1 MHHSKIANHMPQ
13 NCKLFLGLMKEAAD
27 LNLQYGRTTEAL
39 ALFRQIGDAHLIAHC
54 LLIHARTKLY
64 IHSDGSVRYIS
75 NENEKVE
82 IYLEEAIQLFK
93 ESNRHDNVQD
103 LNTAMGEANLL
114 LGRLSGDQKYIGFAF
129 GKFQNSKPDR
139 NEAGQ
144 LECLNWMINHS
155 RLENE
160 LNLRKVIL
168 GMKNLFHVISIL
180 VTSHNDPEKRNR
192 MEQILQN
199 FGLHLKMNVV
209 SYNPRH
215 NPSILEL
222 LGKEK
227 YPDILTKQDVRGEI
241 SLESARHAIIGY
253 LLFKGQQWHH
263 KIVTVLEKETTCL
276 RKSDI
281 SQIAAKDLFRLIQLD
296 VLYGRIEY
304 FLDEGIQ
311 SVKGHLKEEERQ
323 VLDTYKHQ
331 ISSFSQCRLLIDD
344 VLCVIP
350 HLRDNTKQMMEL
362 KTIFMYSARRF
373 IEKYFKFRLSK
384 LMNRSNKMRYQ
395 SIAYFVELITC
406 HAIFALNNNIY
417 ADLAKLENTIGTECL
432 MGETRRY
439 DLRRM
444 GFIPQERGKEHM
456 IVLSNVRPFLYSI
469 LELTKFNDI
478 FGALKEFKRFV
489 CFMKGHEIQ
498 RTFSE
503 TTLLLHWLQYYIYV
517 GFSLQSKCSH
527 LRQLELE
534 FIIPSTFLSSVK
546 LVDSLMFRNL
556 STGTMIANFTSKTI
570 PKYGEISGIVERC
583 IEYLVGNIMKTVF
596 KRLLECMPINETQ
609 TLLDITN
616 EVETVMCLCMVFI
629 INMGKIIFEKTE
641 TQILREIALINI
653 PEDSPEKIVRLVKG
667 IKSASGIADVYN
679 HLLEVLKS
687 KGEKLLKF
695 KWDAKQKKIS
705 YQSNFISDLK
715 NGFHLP
721 DSIKTLSDPE
731 KIPEQNIDESES
743 EKVEFTADEI
753 KSTEDDH
760 EKIAQ
765 VVENTE
771 QSHAANVERIHEK
784 AHSDESLKD
793 TFFPECL
800 VNESRC
806 DICGKTFQPDT
817 VDLGEDDGSEY
828 LSDSEQR
835 DALSLP
841 RSTIVPVRSL
851 SSTSDEIKLSK
862 DLEEHISSGLHKSN
876 KEKYYRFKK
885 YYHEKVKSGLEE
897 VDQFIQEYQLDSPN
911 VTKIYGNDDFR
922 INAFVTSFKECKT
935 RMVKLVKA
943 CQWTDRNTGEAIH
956 KVTKQMEKLNA
967 SVKDAFRTHTQ
978 VSLNK
983 LSV

>member
-1 MHHSKIANHMPQ
+1 MN
-13 NCKLFLGLMKEAAD
+13 EAAD

-39 ALFRQIGDAHLIAHC
+39 ALFRQIGDAYLIAHC
-54 LLIHARTKLY
+54 LLIHARTKLH
-64 IHSDGSVRYIS
+64 IHLDGSARYIS

-93 ESNRHDNVQD
+93 KSDRHGNVQD

-114 LGRLSGDQKYIGFAF
+114 LGRLSGDQKYIGLAF
-129 GKFQNSKPDR
+129 GKFQNRKPYR

-160 LNLRKVIL
+160 LNLCKVIL
-168 GMKNLFHVISIL
+168 GMENMFNVISIL
-180 VTSHNDPEKRNR
+180 ITSHNDSAKRNR

-199 FGLHLKMNVV
+199 FGLHLEMNVV

-215 NPSILEL
+215 NPSILKV
-222 LGKEK
+222 LGKEE
-227 YPDILTKQDVRGEI
+227 YPAILTKQDVRGEI
-241 SLESARHAIIGY
+241 SLEIARHAIIEY
-253 LLFKGQQWHH
+253 LLLKGQQWHH

-311 SVKGHLKEEERQ
+311 SVKGHLNKEERQ

-350 HLRDNTKQMMEL
+350 HLRDNTKQMMVL
-362 KTIFMYSARRF
+362 KTIYSARRF

-395 SIAYFVELITC
+395 SIAYFMELITC
-406 HAIFALNNNIY
+406 YRIFALKNNIY
-417 ADLAKLENTIGTECL
+417 ADLAKLESTIGTECL
-432 MGETRRY
+432 MGKTRRN
-439 DLRRM
+439 DLRHM
-444 GFIPQERGKEHM
+444 GFIPQGGGKEHV
-456 IVLSNVRPFLYSI
+456 IFLSKVRPFLYSI
-469 LELTKFNDI
+469 QELTKFNGI

-489 CFMKGHEIQ
+489 CFMKEHEIQ
-498 RTFSE
+498 LTFSE

-546 LVDSLMFRNL
+546 LVDSLIFCNSNF

-570 PKYGEISGIVERC
+570 PKYGEISVIIERC
-583 IEYLVGNIMKTVF
+583 IEYLVGNIMKTAF

-641 TQILREIALINI
+641 TQILRKIALIKI

-667 IKSASGIADVYN
+667 IKSASGIADIHN

-687 KGEKLLKF
+687 KGEKLLKL
-695 KWDAKQKKIS
+695 KWDAKQKKIAEC
-705 YQSNFISDLK
+705 NFISDLK

-753 KSTEDDH
+753 KSTEEDH
-760 EKIAQ
+760 ENIVQ

-771 QSHAANVERIHEK
+771 QSHAANVELIHEK
-784 AHSDESLKD
+784 VHSDESLKD

-800 VNESRC
+800 VIESRC
-806 DICGKTFQPDT
+806 DICGETFQPDT

-835 DALSLP
+835 DTLSLP
-841 RSTIVPVRSL
+841 RSTIAPVRSL

-862 DLEEHISSGLHKSN
+862 DLEEHISTGLHKSN
-876 KEKYYRFKK
+876 KEKYDRFKK
-885 YYHEKVKSGLEE
+885 YYHEKVKSGLKE
-897 VDQFIQEYQLDSPN
+897 VDQFIQGYQLDSPN

-935 RMVKLVKA
+935 RMVELVKA

-956 KVTKQMEKLNA
+956 KVTKQMKKLNA
-967 SVKDAFRTHTQ
+967 SVKDAFCTHTQ
-978 VSLNK
+978 VSLNT

>member
-1 MHHSKIANHMPQ
+1 
-13 NCKLFLGLMKEAAD
+13 
-27 LNLQYGRTTEAL
+27 
-39 ALFRQIGDAHLIAHC
+39 
-54 LLIHARTKLY
+54 
-64 IHSDGSVRYIS
+64 
-75 NENEKVE
+75 
-82 IYLEEAIQLFK
+82 
-93 ESNRHDNVQD
+93 
-103 LNTAMGEANLL
+103 
-114 LGRLSGDQKYIGFAF
+114 
-129 GKFQNSKPDR
+129 
-139 NEAGQ
+139 
-144 LECLNWMINHS
+144 
-155 RLENE
+155 
-160 LNLRKVIL
+160 
-168 GMKNLFHVISIL
+168 
-180 VTSHNDPEKRNR
+180 
-192 MEQILQN
+192 
-199 FGLHLKMNVV
+199 
-209 SYNPRH
+209 
-215 NPSILEL
+215 
-222 LGKEK
+222 
-227 YPDILTKQDVRGEI
+227 
-241 SLESARHAIIGY
+241 
-253 LLFKGQQWHH
+253 
-263 KIVTVLEKETTCL
+263 VLEKETTCL

-281 SQIAAKDLFRLIQLD
+281 SQIAAKDLSRLIQLD
-296 VLYGRIEY
+296 VLYGQLEY

-311 SVKGHLKEEERQ
+311 SVKGHLKKDERQ
-323 VLDTYKHQ
+323 VIDTYKHQ

-350 HLRDNTKQMMEL
+350 HLRDNTKLIMEL
-362 KTIFMYSARRF
+362 YFARGF
-373 IEKYFKFRLSK
+373 IGKYFKYRLSK
-384 LMNRSNKMRYQ
+384 LMNRFSKMRYQ

-406 HAIFALNNNIY
+406 HRIFALKNNIND
-417 ADLAKLENTIGTECL
+417 DLAKLESTIGTECL

-444 GFIPQERGKEHM
+444 GFIPQGGGKEHV
-456 IVLSNVRPFLYSI
+456 IFLSKVRPFLYSI
-469 LELTKFNDI
+469 QELTKFNGI

-489 CFMKGHEIQ
+489 CFMKEHEIQ

-527 LRQLELE
+527 LRHLELE

-546 LVDSLMFRNL
+546 LVDSLIFCNSNF
-556 STGTMIANFTSKTI
+556 STGTMIASFTSKTI

-583 IEYLVGNIMKTVF
+583 IEYLVGNIMKTAF
-596 KRLLECMPINETQ
+596 KHLIECMPINETQ

-616 EVETVMCLCMVFI
+616 EIETVMCLCMVFI
-629 INMGKIIFEKTE
+629 VNMGKIIFEKTE
-641 TQILREIALINI
+641 TRILREIALIQI
-653 PEDSPEKIVRLVKG
+653 PEDSPKKIVRLMKG
-667 IKSASGIADVYN
+667 IKSASGIADIYN

-687 KGEKLLKF
+687 KGEKHLKL
-695 KWDAKQKKIS
+695 KWDAKQKKIAEC
-705 YQSNFISDLK
+705 NFISDLK

-753 KSTEDDH
+753 KSTEEDH

-771 QSHAANVERIHEK
+771 QSHAANVERIHKK

-806 DICGKTFQPDT
+806 DICGETFQPDT

-835 DALSLP
+835 DTLSLP
-841 RSTIVPVRSL
+841 RSTRAPVRSL

-876 KEKYYRFKK
+876 KEKYDRFKK
-885 YYHEKVKSGLEE
+885 YYHEKVKSGLKE

-935 RMVKLVKA
+935 RMVELVKA
-943 CQWTDRNTGEAIH
+943 CQWTDRNIGEAIH

-967 SVKDAFRTHTQ
+967 SVKDAFCTHTQ

>member
-1 MHHSKIANHMPQ
+1 MN
-13 NCKLFLGLMKEAAD
+13 EAAD
-27 LNLQYGRTTEAL
+27 LYLQYGRTIEAL
-39 ALFRQIGDAHLIAHC
+39 VLFRQIGDAHLIAHC
-54 LLIHARTKLY
+54 LLIHARTQLY
-64 IHSDGSVRYIS
+64 IDLDGSVRHIS

-82 IYLEEAIQLFK
+82 IYLKEAIQLFK
-93 ESNRHDNVQD
+93 KRNRHDNVQGD
-103 LNTAMGEANLL
+103 LNTAIGEANLL
-114 LGRLSGDQKYIGFAF
+114 LGKLSGHQKYIGFAF
-129 GKFQNSKPDR
+129 GNFEKRKPYR

-144 LECLNWMINHS
+144 LECLNWMIKHS

-160 LNLRKVIL
+160 LLKVIF
-168 GMKNLFHVISIL
+168 GMENMFNVISIL
-180 VTSHNDPEKRNR
+180 VTSHSDPAKRNR

-199 FGLHLKMNVV
+199 FGLHLEMNVV

-215 NPSILEL
+215 NPSILKL
-222 LGKEK
+222 LGKEE
-227 YPDILTKQDVRGEI
+227 YPAILTKQDVRGEI
-241 SLESARHAIIGY
+241 SLERARHAIIGY

-276 RKSDI
+276 HKSDI

-296 VLYGRIEY
+296 VLYGQLEY

-311 SVKGHLKEEERQ
+311 SVKGHLKKDERQ
-323 VLDTYKHQ
+323 VIDTYKHQ
-331 ISSFSQCRLLIDD
+331 ISSFSQCRLLIVD

-350 HLRDNTKQMMEL
+350 HLRDNTKLIMEL
-362 KTIFMYSARRF
+362 YFARGF
-373 IEKYFKFRLSK
+373 IGKYFKHRLSK
-384 LMNRSNKMRYQ
+384 LMNRFSKMRYQ

-406 HAIFALNNNIY
+406 HRIFALKNNIND
-417 ADLAKLENTIGTECL
+417 DLAKLESTIGTECL

-444 GFIPQERGKEHM
+444 GFIPQGGGKEHV
-456 IVLSNVRPFLYSI
+456 IFLSKVRPFLYSI
-469 LELTKFNDI
+469 QELTKFNGI

-489 CFMKGHEIQ
+489 CFMKEHEIQ

-527 LRQLELE
+527 LRHLELE

-546 LVDSLMFRNL
+546 LVDSLIFCNSNF
-556 STGTMIANFTSKTI
+556 STGTMIASFTSKTI

-583 IEYLVGNIMKTVF
+583 IEYLVGNIMKTAF
-596 KRLLECMPINETQ
+596 KHLLECMPINETQ

-616 EVETVMCLCMVFI
+616 EIETVMCLCMVFI
-629 INMGKIIFEKTE
+629 VNMGKIIFEKTE
-641 TQILREIALINI
+641 TRILREIALIQI
-653 PEDSPEKIVRLVKG
+653 PEDSPKKIVRLMKG
-667 IKSASGIADVYN
+667 IKSASGIADIYN

-687 KGEKLLKF
+687 KGEKHLKL
-695 KWDAKQKKIS
+695 KWDAKQKKIAEC
-705 YQSNFISDLK
+705 NFISDLK

-753 KSTEDDH
+753 KSTEEDH
-760 EKIAQ
+760 EIFFQ

-771 QSHAANVERIHEK
+771 QSNAANVELIHEK
-784 AHSDESLKD
+784 VHSDESLKD

-800 VNESRC
+800 VTESRC
-806 DICGKTFQPDT
+806 DICGETFQPDT

-835 DALSLP
+835 DTLSLP
-841 RSTIVPVRSL
+841 RSTRAPVRSL

-876 KEKYYRFKK
+876 KEKYDRFKK
-885 YYHEKVKSGLEE
+885 YYHEKVKSGLKE

-935 RMVKLVKA
+935 RMVELVKA
-943 CQWTDRNTGEAIH
+943 CQWTDRNTEEAIH

-967 SVKDAFRTHTQ
+967 SVKNAFSTHTQ

>member
-1 MHHSKIANHMPQ
+1 MN
-13 NCKLFLGLMKEAAD
+13 EAAD
-27 LNLQYGRTTEAL
+27 LYLQYGRTIEAL
-39 ALFRQIGDAHLIAHC
+39 VLFRQIGDAHLIAHC
-54 LLIHARTKLY
+54 LLIHARTQLY
-64 IHSDGSVRYIS
+64 IDLDGSVRHIS

-82 IYLEEAIQLFK
+82 IYLKDAIQLFK
-93 ESNRHDNVQD
+93 KRNRHDNVQGD
-103 LNTAMGEANLL
+103 LNTAIGEANLL
-114 LGRLSGDQKYIGFAF
+114 LGKLSGHQKYIGYAF
-129 GKFQNSKPDR
+129 RNFEKRKPYR

-155 RLENE
+155 TLENE
-160 LNLRKVIL
+160 LNLCKVIL

-180 VTSHNDPEKRNR
+180 VTSHNDSAKRNR

-199 FGLHLKMNVV
+199 FGLHLEVNVV

-215 NPSILEL
+215 NPSILKL
-222 LGKEK
+222 LEKEK
-227 YPDILTKQDVRGEI
+227 YPAILTKQDVRGEI
-241 SLESARHAIIGY
+241 SLERARHAIIAD
-253 LLFKGQQWHH
+253 LLSKGQQWHH
-263 KIVTVLEKETTCL
+263 RIVTVLEKETTCL
-276 RKSDI
+276 HKSDI
-281 SQIAAKDLFRLIQLD
+281 SQIAAKDLSRLIQLD
-296 VLYGRIEY
+296 VLYGQLEY

-311 SVKGHLKEEERQ
+311 SVKGHLKKDERQ
-323 VLDTYKHQ
+323 VIDTYKHQ

-350 HLRDNTKQMMEL
+350 HLRDNTKLIMEL
-362 KTIFMYSARRF
+362 YFARGF
-373 IEKYFKFRLSK
+373 IGKYFKHRLSK
-384 LMNRSNKMRYQ
+384 LMNRFSKMRYQ

-406 HAIFALNNNIY
+406 HKIFALKNNIY
-417 ADLAKLENTIGTECL
+417 ADLAKLESTIGTEYL

-444 GFIPQERGKEHM
+444 GFIPQGGGKEHV
-456 IVLSNVRPFLYSI
+456 IFLSKVRPFLYSI
-469 LELTKFNDI
+469 QELTKFNGI

-489 CFMKGHEIQ
+489 CFMKEHEIQ
-498 RTFSE
+498 LTFSE

-527 LRQLELE
+527 LRHLELE

-546 LVDSLMFRNL
+546 LVDSLIFCNSNF
-556 STGTMIANFTSKTI
+556 STGTMIASFTSKTI

-583 IEYLVGNIMKTVF
+583 IEYLVGNIMKTAF
-596 KRLLECMPINETQ
+596 KHLIECMPINETQ

-616 EVETVMCLCMVFI
+616 EIETVMCLCMVFI
-629 INMGKIIFEKTE
+629 VNMGKIIFEKTE
-641 TQILREIALINI
+641 TRILREIALIQI
-653 PEDSPEKIVRLVKG
+653 PEDSPKKIVRLMKG
-667 IKSASGIADVYN
+667 IKSASGIADIYN

-687 KGEKLLKF
+687 KGEKHLKL
-695 KWDAKQKKIS
+695 KWDAKQKKIAEG
-705 YQSNFISDLK
+705 NFISDLK

-753 KSTEDDH
+753 KSTEEDH
-760 EKIAQ
+760 EKIVQ

-771 QSHAANVERIHEK
+771 QSNAANVELIHEK
-784 AHSDESLKD
+784 VHSDESLKD

-800 VNESRC
+800 VTESRC
-806 DICGKTFQPDT
+806 DICGETFQLDT

-835 DALSLP
+835 DTLSLP
-841 RSTIVPVRSL
+841 RSTIAPVRSF

-876 KEKYYRFKK
+876 KEKYDRFKK

-922 INAFVTSFKECKT
+922 INAFVTSFNECKT

-943 CQWTDRNTGEAIH
+943 CQWTDLNTGEAIH

>member
-1 MHHSKIANHMPQ
+1 
-13 NCKLFLGLMKEAAD
+13 
-27 LNLQYGRTTEAL
+27 
-39 ALFRQIGDAHLIAHC
+39 
-54 LLIHARTKLY
+54 
-64 IHSDGSVRYIS
+64 
-75 NENEKVE
+75 
-82 IYLEEAIQLFK
+82 
-93 ESNRHDNVQD
+93 
-103 LNTAMGEANLL
+103 
-114 LGRLSGDQKYIGFAF
+114 
-129 GKFQNSKPDR
+129 
-139 NEAGQ
+139 
-144 LECLNWMINHS
+144 
-155 RLENE
+155 
-160 LNLRKVIL
+160 
-168 GMKNLFHVISIL
+168 
-180 VTSHNDPEKRNR
+180 
-192 MEQILQN
+192 
-199 FGLHLKMNVV
+199 
-209 SYNPRH
+209 
-215 NPSILEL
+215 
-222 LGKEK
+222 
-227 YPDILTKQDVRGEI
+227 
-241 SLESARHAIIGY
+241 
-253 LLFKGQQWHH
+253 
-263 KIVTVLEKETTCL
+263 VLEKETTCL

-281 SQIAAKDLFRLIQLD
+281 SQIAAKDLSRLIQLD
-296 VLYGRIEY
+296 VLYGQLEY

-311 SVKGHLKEEERQ
+311 SVKGHLKKDERQ
-323 VLDTYKHQ
+323 VIDTYKHQ

-350 HLRDNTKQMMEL
+350 HLRDNTKLIMEL
-362 KTIFMYSARRF
+362 YFARGF
-373 IEKYFKFRLSK
+373 IGKYFKYRLSK

-406 HAIFALNNNIY
+406 HRIFALKNDIY
-417 ADLAKLENTIGTECL
+417 ADLAKLENTIRREYL
-432 MGETRRY
+432 KGETSRK

-444 GFIPQERGKEHM
+444 GFSPQRGKERV
-456 IVLSNVRPFLYSI
+456 IFISKVRPFLYSI
-469 LELTKFNDI
+469 RELAKLNGI

-489 CFMKGHEIQ
+489 CFMKGQEIQ
-498 RTFSE
+498 LTFSE

-517 GFSLQSKCSH
+517 GFSLQSQCSH

-534 FIIPSTFLSSVK
+534 FIIPSTFLSSVR
-546 LVDSLMFRNL
+546 LVDSLIFCNSYL
-556 STGTMIANFTSKTI
+556 STGFMIANFTSKAI
-570 PKYGEISGIVERC
+570 PEYGEISGIVESC
-583 IEYLVGNIMKTVF
+583 IEYLVGNIMKTAF

-641 TQILREIALINI
+641 TQILREIALIKI
-653 PEDSPEKIVRLVKG
+653 PEDSPEKIVRLMKG
-667 IKSASGIADVYN
+667 IKSASGIADIYN

-695 KWDAKQKKIS
+695 KWNAKQKRIS
-705 YQSNFISDLK
+705 YQSNFKSDLK

-743 EKVEFTADEI
+743 EKVKFTADEI
-753 KSTEDDH
+753 KSTEEDH

-771 QSHAANVERIHEK
+771 QSHTANVEPTHEK
-784 AHSDESLKD
+784 AHSDESIKD

-806 DICGKTFQPDT
+806 DICGKTFQTDNI
-817 VDLGEDDGSEY
+817 DLGEDDGSEY

-835 DALSLP
+835 DTLSLP
-841 RSTIVPVRSL
+841 RSTIAPVRSF

-876 KEKYYRFKK
+876 KEKYYMFKK

-943 CQWTDRNTGEAIH
+943 CQWTDLNTGEAIH

>member
-1 MHHSKIANHMPQ
+1 MN
-13 NCKLFLGLMKEAAD
+13 EAAD
-27 LNLQYGRTTEAL
+27 LYLQYGRTTEAL
-39 ALFRQIGDAHLIAHC
+39 LLFRQIGDAHLIAHC

-64 IHSDGSVRYIS
+64 IHSDGSARYIN

-82 IYLEEAIQLFK
+82 IYLEDAIQLFK
-93 ESNRHDNVQD
+93 KRNRHDNVKGD
-103 LNTAMGEANLL
+103 LNTAIGEANLL
-114 LGRLSGDQKYIGFAF
+114 LGKLSGHQKYIGFAF
-129 GKFQNSKPDR
+129 QNFEKRKPYR

-144 LECLNWMINHS
+144 LECLNWMIKHS

-160 LNLRKVIL
+160 LLKVIF
-168 GMKNLFHVISIL
+168 GMENMFNVIRIL
-180 VTSHNDPEKRNR
+180 VTSHSDLAKRNR

-199 FGLHLKMNVV
+199 FGLHLEMNVV

-215 NPSILEL
+215 NPSILKL
-222 LGKEK
+222 LEKEE
-227 YPDILTKQDVRGEI
+227 YPAILTKQDVRREI
-241 SLESARHAIIGY
+241 SLERARHAIIAY
-253 LLFKGQQWHH
+253 LLSKGQQWHH
-263 KIVTVLEKETTCL
+263 RIVTVLEKETTCL

-281 SQIAAKDLFRLIQLD
+281 SQIAVKDLFRFIQLD
-296 VLYGRIEY
+296 VLYGQLEY

-311 SVKGHLKEEERQ
+311 SVKGYLKKDERQ
-323 VLDTYKHQ
+323 VIDTYIHQ

-350 HLRDNTKQMMEL
+350 HLRDNTKLKMEL
-362 KTIFMYSARRF
+362 YFARGF
-373 IEKYFKFRLSK
+373 IGKYFKHRLSK
-384 LMNRSNKMRYQ
+384 LMNRFSKMRYQ

-406 HAIFALNNNIY
+406 HRIFALKNNIY

-432 MGETRRY
+432 KGETRRN

-444 GFIPQERGKEHM
+444 GFILQRGKERV
-456 IVLSNVRPFLYSI
+456 IFISKVRPFLYSI
-469 LELTKFNDI
+469 QELTKINGI

-489 CFMKGHEIQ
+489 CFMKEHEIQ
-498 RTFSE
+498 LTFSE

-517 GFSLQSKCSH
+517 GFSLQSKCSY
-527 LRQLELE
+527 LRHLELE

-546 LVDSLMFRNL
+546 LVDSLIFCNSNF

-583 IEYLVGNIMKTVF
+583 IEYLVGNIMKTAF
-596 KRLLECMPINETQ
+596 KHLLECMPINESQ

-641 TQILREIALINI
+641 TRILGEIALINI
-653 PEDSPEKIVRLVKG
+653 PKDSPEKIVRLMKG
-667 IKSASGIADVYN
+667 IKSASGIADIYN
-679 HLLEVLKS
+679 HLSEVLKS
-687 KGEKLLKF
+687 KGEKLLKL
-695 KWDAKQKKIS
+695 KWDAKQKKIAEC
-705 YQSNFISDLK
+705 NFISDLK

-721 DSIKTLSDPE
+721 VSIKTLSDPE

-753 KSTEDDH
+753 KSTEEDH
-760 EKIAQ
+760 EKIVQ

-771 QSHAANVERIHEK
+771 QSHAANVEPKHEK
-784 AHSDESLKD
+784 AHSDESLKG

-800 VNESRC
+800 VTESRC
-806 DICGKTFQPDT
+806 DICGEIFQPDT

-828 LSDSEQR
+828 LSDFEQH
-835 DALSLP
+835 DTLSLP
-841 RSTIVPVRSL
+841 RSTIVPIRSL

-862 DLEEHISSGLHKSN
+862 DLEQHISSGLHKSN
-876 KEKYYRFKK
+876 KEKYDRFKK
-885 YYHEKVKSGLEE
+885 YYYEKVKSGLEE

-935 RMVKLVKA
+935 KMVKLVKT